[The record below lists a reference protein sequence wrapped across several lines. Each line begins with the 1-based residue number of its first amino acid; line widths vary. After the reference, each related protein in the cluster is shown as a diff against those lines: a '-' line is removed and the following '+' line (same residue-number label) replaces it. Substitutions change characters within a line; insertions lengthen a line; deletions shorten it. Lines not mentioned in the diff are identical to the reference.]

1 MRAIFDQELEQV
13 GNDLLQM
20 SRHVADAISNA
31 SQALITGDL
40 ELAEKVIEAD
50 AKVDELERV
59 LDERCIMLLAR
70 QQPVA
75 TDLRIIVSSLRMSS
89 SIERMGDLARH
100 IAQVVRLR
108 YPEATLPDAAKHVFN
123 DLSTA
128 AIKVAGDIVELLDSH
143 DLQLASAVE
152 RDDDVLDQLHTE
164 TFKITLA
171 ESWQGT
177 TAQTV
182 DVTLLARFFERFGDH
197 AVSVA
202 RRITYLVT
210 GDFATGNGNA
220 DG

>member
-1 MRAIFDQELEQV
+1 MRAIFDQELQQV

-20 SRHVADAISNA
+20 SKHVADAISNA

-40 ELAEKVIEAD
+40 ELAERVIEAD
-50 AKVDELERV
+50 AKVDELERL

-108 YPEATLPDAAKHVFN
+108 YPEATLPDSAKHVFS
-123 DLSTA
+123 DLAAA
-128 AIKVAGDIVELLDSH
+128 AIKVAGDIVELLESH

-171 ESWQGT
+171 DSWQGT